1 MNGTSKSIAFWLRV
15 LLGVV
20 VAEGP
25 KLIEGVALGVCTG
38 KGVVFGLDSNPGREL
53 VRVAGLLI
61 DFNAKNKIKI
71 PAPSAV
77 ISNTKY
83 NGIFFILLLILTK
96 NWYNHN
102 MSLFNKKTKYKIL
115 FVASEAAPFVKVG
128 GLGEVMYSLPKALRE
143 LGHDARVMVPKY
155 ATIDLEKY
163 PLRLEYEGLELEPE
177 TEDPHGL
184 LKSNVLR
191 YEDEKDG
198 SISYFLENMEY
209 YEKRANVYGYG
220 DDTTRWV
227 LLSRGSLEF
236 IKVSDWRPDIIVA
249 SDWQT
254 GFIPNLMHTV
264 YKDDPVISKI
274 SNIFSIH
281 NLKHQGTFDPSLV
294 SEMDIDAG
302 QSPIPSFFDPRIKYM
317 NGMRRGIKYADVIT
331 TVSPTYAK
339 EMMTEEFGEKLDKLL
354 SERKERLFGILN
366 GIDTDSFN
374 PGNDDALAQKY
385 SSKEL
390 EKRLENK
397 IALQKQFGLP
407 VDSDKFI
414 VGMVTRI
421 TGQKGFD
428 LLEQNLVSLLENLD
442 FQFVIV
448 GEGESKYR
456 KIIDDLKVK
465 YPDRIGS
472 HFTFD
477 SALPRLIFGGAD
489 AVLIPS
495 KYEPSGLVQM
505 EAMRYGCI
513 PIVRK
518 VGGLADSVEDF
529 DPKNNKGTG
538 FVFEKYDPLVLTITF
553 VRAFEIFKQ
562 KKEWVKLIKRA
573 MAKDFSWKKSAK
585 EYVKIFNLAI
595 QFHKGETTKHY
606 ARP

>member
-1 MNGTSKSIAFWLRV
+1 MVKV
-15 LLGVV
+15 
-20 VAEGP
+20 
-25 KLIEGVALGVCTG
+25 K
-38 KGVVFGLDSNPGREL
+38 
-53 VRVAGLLI
+53 
-61 DFNAKNKIKI
+61 
-71 PAPSAV
+71 
-77 ISNTKY
+77 
-83 NGIFFILLLILTK
+83 
-96 NWYNHN
+96 
-102 MSLFNKKTKYKIL
+102 LFNRKSKYKIL

-128 GLGEVMYSLPKALRE
+128 GLGEIMYSLPKALRE
-143 LGHDARVMVPKY
+143 LGYDARVMVPKY

-163 PLRLEYEGLELEPE
+163 PLHLEYEGLALGLE
-177 TEDPHGL
+177 TNDPHSL

-191 YEDEKDG
+191 HENKEDG
-198 SISYFLENMEY
+198 SVNYFLENMEY

-227 LLSRGSLEF
+227 LLSKGALEF

-254 GFIPNLMHTV
+254 GFIPNLIHTE
-264 YKDDPVISKI
+264 YKDDLVISKI
-274 SNIFSIH
+274 TDIFSIH

-294 SEMDIDAG
+294 SEMDLDAG
-302 QSPIPSFFDPRIKYM
+302 QSPIPDFFDPRMKHM
-317 NGMRRGIKYADVIT
+317 NGMRRGIKYSDVIA

-339 EMMTEEFGEKLDKLL
+339 EIITEEFGEKLNKLL
-354 SERKERLFGILN
+354 SERKERLFGVLN
-366 GIDTDSFN
+366 GIDIESFN
-374 PGNDDALAQKY
+374 PETDETLISKY
-385 SSKEL
+385 SSEKL
-390 EKRLENK
+390 EKRLDNK
-397 IALQKQFGLP
+397 IDLQKQFGLP
-407 VDSDKFI
+407 VDKDKFVI
-414 VGMVTRI
+414 GMVTRI

-428 LLEQNLVSLLENLD
+428 LLEQSLGPLLENLE

-456 KIIDDLKVK
+456 KVLDDLKIK

-477 SALPRLIFGGAD
+477 SALPRLIFGGAN

-529 DPKNNKGTG
+529 DPKSHKGTG
-538 FVFEKYDPLVLTITF
+538 FVFEKYDPLALIITF

-562 KKEWVKLIKRA
+562 KKEWEKLMKRA
-573 MAKDFSWKKSAK
+573 MAKDFSWEKSAK
-585 EYVKIFNLAI
+585 EYVTIFNLATK
-595 QFHKGETTKHY
+595 FHKEGATNLY
-606 ARP
+606 SRP